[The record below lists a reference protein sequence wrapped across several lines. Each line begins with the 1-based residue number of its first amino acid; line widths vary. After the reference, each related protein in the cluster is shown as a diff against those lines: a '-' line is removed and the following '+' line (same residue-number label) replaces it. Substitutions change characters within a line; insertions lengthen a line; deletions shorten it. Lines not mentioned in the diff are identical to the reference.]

1 MKSLKTSIRN
11 IRNSGRNRGFTII
24 EILVVIGIFAMLSAI
39 SLIVSLDSYRGYM
52 FRNERD
58 LVVTSLQKARSQS
71 VNNVCYGTCVN
82 GKPHGVAFSPV
93 QTIIFQGT
101 SFALRDISAD
111 EVMKRSYDAVSITP
125 GSLGEVVFA
134 QLSGDVTTPGYVTI
148 TDGTAHTS
156 TTTISSNG
164 QITWTN

>member
-1 MKSLKTSIRN
+1 MKSLKTSIHN
-11 IRNSGRNRGFTII
+11 NSIHRGFTLI
-24 EILVVIGIFAMLSAI
+24 EILVVIGIFAMLGTI

-58 LVVTSLQKARSQS
+58 LIITSLQKARSQS
-71 VNNVCYGTCVN
+71 VNNVCYGACVN
-82 GKPHGVAFSPV
+82 GRPHGVAFSPGK
-93 QTIIFQGT
+93 TIIFQGT
-101 SFALRDISAD
+101 SFALRDVSAD
-111 EVMKRSYDAVSITP
+111 EVMNRSYNAVSITP

-134 QLSGDVTTPGYVTI
+134 QLSGDVATPGYVTI
-148 TDGTAHTS
+148 TDSLAHTS